1 MNILFDNRS
10 NPLKADYIK
19 KCIEGFGE
27 SYNATVCEIINNSR
41 KGIDEEIFFKN
52 VATLMPNF
60 KMTRAGPFKGVKYS
74 IGKVKDPNGQ
84 IAACWE
90 GISNN
95 AVKLR
100 NFLDLHKKDRARVL
114 IEILRPTQNEVA
126 SELWEMFKKLV
137 SLCMGK
143 NTLGLVAASKVLFA
157 VLPEVALPIDNAQW
171 RRIFK
176 TIDYGDIIRL
186 MAEEITEW
194 ERRTGKRLDSC
205 DSQPLTTL
213 PAIYNVMAM
222 KSKP

>member
-10 NPLKADYIK
+10 NSLKADYIK
-19 KCIEGFGE
+19 KCIAGFGE

-41 KGIDEEIFFKN
+41 KGINEEIFFKN

-60 KMTRAGPFKGVKYS
+60 KMTRAGPFKGVKYMV
-74 IGKVKDPNGQ
+74 GGVKDPNGQ

-90 GISNN
+90 GIGNN

-100 NFLDLHKKDRARVL
+100 NFLDLHKKD
-114 IEILRPTQNEVA
+114 
-126 SELWEMFKKLV
+126 
-137 SLCMGK
+137 
-143 NTLGLVAASKVLFA
+143 LFA
-157 VLPEVALPIDNAQW
+157 VLPEVALPVDNTQW
-171 RRIFK
+171 RRVFK

-205 DSQPLTTL
+205 YPQPLTTL

-222 KSKP
+222 KAKP